1 MMTGPKQTGPLSTPM
16 KPDPKIRATPR
27 AVRVAY
33 VLENGVDAHGWLD
46 AIFAESFG
54 RDGGRQSLIVPLID
68 GAISERFKGWLR
80 LLDPDFVVLLTYD
93 NGAFVEELVALLGDT
108 TLLEQKR
115 VRDVQDQHPR
125 VGIDR
130 LSGLTALSWL
140 PFLKTVSGFHNVP
153 PTHILDRYPAWN
165 DDGLIKDN
173 FGTLYGSVNPFP
185 THQQIGLRGL
195 VLTPENPPEN
205 RWHFRSVDGDEVQ
218 DPYFVLENLS
228 ARGGIATLGHLSN
241 LRAQPHRPEHSWTDG
256 FCLVVGDTYEDR
268 VTCWNAGLLFD
279 DAQSQRYKTLRVPA
293 SAAAHEDKTARIGA
307 FLRTGNWIGGNN
319 GPARVFVRSHS
330 LNPAELEVFLT
341 QLRAASGSSVAFVA
355 IASMDDCCPPDPA
368 RVWDAFNVGNPSPAT
383 VETVITQST
392 TAVSIPQPLQLGYC
406 AGLHPLFSNGSW
418 YIDLSI
424 DRLND
429 VGRFSNVRERWV
441 LPNRPQLVRYFSE
454 TDGARLWRHGG
465 VSVPVSID
473 AGPVEIKQ
481 PEDATIFQSLTT
493 KVAHFQHR
501 DLRGQQVKDVAY
513 RYSEP
518 SDKGSY
524 LQGLIGMFGSLS
536 DIEHTMSTHFWRVQ
550 FTDMAAPAQSQHEE
564 VIKDIQRRMKATSGK
579 LVIEDDSGW
588 QKLAQRIVQKA
599 SRLKVPRQRT
609 RYDLLLAA
617 WTTELTAAIESDE
630 NLKERR
636 DEIRGEREDDLKRSL
651 SFLFERG
658 IFYRGH
664 EWSCRQ
670 CRHRNWLGVEALKDV
685 MPCEVCG
692 REHQLPVDVAFDF
705 RMNEFFATCL
715 REHDT
720 ITVAWAIGALRQQAR
735 GSFMFAPQSALYRD
749 YPENQGGRIDREV
762 DLICVM
768 DGKFVIGE
776 VKASSELIA
785 KSDIKDLAAAAK
797 AVGADVAV
805 LAAMVGERA
814 AMEAKVQELRALLP
828 LEIEAKWLTLDWDDK
843 PSSYL

>member
-1 MMTGPKQTGPLSTPM
+1 M

-46 AIFAESFG
+46 AIFAECFG

-68 GAISERFKGWLR
+68 GAVSERFKGWLR
-80 LLDPDFVVLLTYD
+80 RLDPDFVVLLTYD
-93 NGAFVEELVALLGDT
+93 NGALVEGLMALLADT
-108 TLLEQKR
+108 TLLEQGR
-115 VRDVQDQHPR
+115 ERDVQEQHPR

-130 LSGLTALSWL
+130 PSGLTALSWL
-140 PFLKTVSGFHNVP
+140 PFLKTVSGFHHVA

-185 THQQIGLRGL
+185 MHQQLGLRGM

-205 RWHFRSVDGDEVQ
+205 RWHFRSVEGDEVQ
-218 DPYFVLENLS
+218 DAYIVLENLA
-228 ARGGIATLGHLSN
+228 ARSGIATLGQLSN

-293 SAAAHEDKTARIGA
+293 AAATDEDKTAKIGA

-319 GPARVFVRSHS
+319 GPARVFVRSNS
-330 LNPAELEVFLT
+330 LNAAELEVFVTRL
-341 QLRAASGSSVAFVA
+341 QAASRSSVAFVA
-355 IASMDDCCPPDPA
+355 IVSMDDCCPPDPA
-368 RVWDAFNVGNPSPAT
+368 RVWGAFSVGNPSPAT
-383 VETVITQST
+383 VETGITQST
-392 TAVSIPQPLQLGYC
+392 TVVSIPQPMQLAYC
-406 AGLHPLFSNGSW
+406 AGLHPLFSQGSW

-429 VGRFSNVRERWV
+429 IGRFSNVREPWV

-454 TDGARLWRHGG
+454 TDGARLRRHGG
-465 VSVPVSID
+465 VSVPVNID
-473 AGPVEIKQ
+473 TGPVEIKQ
-481 PEDATIFQSLTT
+481 PDDTIIFQSLTT
-493 KVAHFQHR
+493 ERAHFQHH
-501 DLRGQQVKDVAY
+501 DLRGRQVKDVAY

-524 LQGLIGMFGSLS
+524 LQGLLGMFGSLS

-564 VIKDIQRRMKATSGK
+564 VIRDIQLRMARSGK
-579 LVIEDDSGW
+579 LVIEDDAGW
-588 QKLAQRIVQKA
+588 HTLAQFIVQKA
-599 SRLKVPRQRT
+599 SRLKVPRLKT

-630 NLKERR
+630 NLMKRR
-636 DEIRGEREDDLKRSL
+636 DEVLGEREDDLKRSL
-651 SFLFERG
+651 SYLFERG

-692 REHQLPVDVAFDF
+692 RERQLPVDVALDF

-720 ITVAWAIGALRQQAR
+720 ITVAWAISALRQQAR
-735 GSFMFAPQSALYRD
+735 GSFMFAPQTVLYRD
-749 YPENQGGRIDREV
+749 YPENQGGRSDREI
-762 DLICVM
+762 DLICIM
-768 DGKFVIGE
+768 DGKFAIGE
-776 VKASSELIA
+776 VKARSELIA
-785 KSDIKDLAAAAK
+785 KSDIEDLAAVAQE
-797 AVGADVAV
+797 VGADVAV

-828 LEIEAKWLTLDWDDK
+828 SKIEAKWLLSDWDDH